1 MKTSR
6 LTLFICLFIST
17 FASCSLIGTRRS
29 EVYTNIK
36 SSESPILWEL
46 YPNPNEVPVYAGE
59 EITFKLTP
67 QPGKRIDNITI
78 NFGDGKTKKLE
89 NPECKE
95 IDGKTICT
103 SVYEPHQYFDEFKKT
118 DCKEINEKVICT
130 SVYESE
136 EDRQR
141 DSNKKAYKLCK
152 PFIQYFDE
160 GRLYE
165 SRIKFVIL
173 SSEISSDEEIKEKAI
188 ENMVKK
194 LREGIRDVIKLH
206 KDRKNLSI
214 LGIKD
219 GELPKFALS
228 SLRNANFE
236 YPDNKIEETELNVI
250 QKITQY
256 LVEKNLQEPSYAI
269 LEKNSQVLTRLAYEA
284 VIDPNP
290 KPTEESKSRKIYL
303 GALEYGLMSDHKGPS
318 NPIVYSIKMETDA
331 ERFIIESTSSY
342 GDDGKSEKNVKKQEA
357 SKEASGSASE
367 TKELNA
373 KKEITV
379 SGSNQD
385 SSNKNI
391 KQMKSVSSSRLLAAR
406 FDTAHFL
413 IVIDQLYKASIIK
426 TEPIYYNLDCES
438 KMIKRTAKI
447 KINTRILSR
456 EGIIEWIKDIDSNVE
471 DKVIPQFLIYAQKMS
486 PDNEG
491 ELKRSPKREPVSD
504 KLKPENSDDK
514 YKKIETIFK
523 NFKLNDEHPKAK
535 SPENSSSNRS
545 DGKNNEGKDETLKGG
560 DKTKSESPENLPS
573 KRSDDK
579 DNKGKDGSD
588 GGMKSEST
596 ETSSSKLSDDKD
608 NKAENFVEKPPE
620 SLFEKIR
627 NFFKS
632 LKSLF

>member
-256 LVEKNLQEPSYAI
+256 LVEKNLQEI
-269 LEKNSQVLTRLAYEA
+269 RRN
-284 VIDPNP
+284 
-290 KPTEESKSRKIYL
+290 
-303 GALEYGLMSDHKGPS
+303 
-318 NPIVYSIKMETDA
+318 
-331 ERFIIESTSSY
+331 
-342 GDDGKSEKNVKKQEA
+342 GD
-357 SKEASGSASE
+357 
-367 TKELNA
+367 
-373 KKEITV
+373 
-379 SGSNQD
+379 
-385 SSNKNI
+385 
-391 KQMKSVSSSRLLAAR
+391 
-406 FDTAHFL
+406 
-413 IVIDQLYKASIIK
+413 
-426 TEPIYYNLDCES
+426 
-438 KMIKRTAKI
+438 
-447 KINTRILSR
+447 
-456 EGIIEWIKDIDSNVE
+456 
-471 DKVIPQFLIYAQKMS
+471 
-486 PDNEG
+486 
-491 ELKRSPKREPVSD
+491 
-504 KLKPENSDDK
+504 
-514 YKKIETIFK
+514 
-523 NFKLNDEHPKAK
+523 FKLV
-535 SPENSSSNRS
+535 
-545 DGKNNEGKDETLKGG
+545 GWGFGW
-560 DKTKSESPENLPS
+560 
-573 KRSDDK
+573 
-579 DNKGKDGSD
+579 
-588 GGMKSEST
+588 
-596 ETSSSKLSDDKD
+596 
-608 NKAENFVEKPPE
+608 
-620 SLFEKIR
+620 
-627 NFFKS
+627 
-632 LKSLF
+632 